1 MSATHAQERLG
12 TRAFPRDLI
21 AERWLINMHAYNLF
35 MSPIFITYLTLI
47 RVIKCTRVIC
57 CWQEPWKHSLPRVI
71 TAWKS
76 IAKKNNISSCSS
88 CQKSS
93 PVKLQND
100 TVLLFEQ
107 RGTQKKQGGAPP
119 RLLSARKPLL
129 LPCCLMYVFSCILR
143 LYIPS
148 VHICFRDGSL
158 KTRINFSIYM

>member
-71 TAWKS
+71 IAWKS
-76 IAKKNNISSCSS
+76 CKEKKHFSLFFIR
-88 CQKSS
+88 KRS
-93 PVKLQND
+93 PIKIQND

>member
-21 AERWLINMHAYNLF
+21 AERWLINMHVYNLF
-35 MSPIFITYLTLI
+35 MSSIFITYLTLI

-57 CWQEPWKHSLPRVI
+57 CWQEPWKHSLPRAIIV
-71 TAWKS
+71 WKS
-76 IAKKNNISSCSS
+76 IAKKLSFILFIRKCS
-88 CQKSS
+88 
-93 PVKLQND
+93 PIKLQND